1 MSLITMDR
9 KTGKVLKIIDCP
21 DDKMT
26 QEEANERYNKFLAEM
41 LYDKIAKEGEIFT
54 M

>member
-9 KTGKVLKIIDCP
+9 KTGKVLKIVDCP

-26 QEEANERYNKFLAEM
+26 QEEANEKYNIFLAEM
-41 LYDKIAKEGEIFT
+41 LYDEIKNRGHVT
-54 M
+54 T